1 MVPEGRESQTWGGIP
16 RLEKTETLGAVP
28 LASPPA
34 RRAGAPCHWDRGDAC
49 VLRGWGLSG
58 TGELNGR
65 ERATSENKVLGGH
78 QIGLGTWWKQEI
90 T

>member
-1 MVPEGRESQTWGGIP
+1 MVQEGRESQTWGGIP

-34 RRAGAPCHWDRGDAC
+34 RRAGAPCHWGRGDGC
-49 VLRGWGLSG
+49 VLGGLLG
-58 TGELNGR
+58 MGESNGR
-65 ERATSENKVLGGH
+65 ERAASENKVLGGH
-78 QIGLGTWWKQEI
+78 QIGLGTWWRQEI